1 MAFEYSDMLQTIKDR
16 QWALADIDWE
26 APGAE
31 LITDEQRPHLKQ
43 FMSDVVWIEHV
54 GARAFE
60 AMAPKA
66 PFEALKEIYHY
77 FHAEEQRHANAELAL
92 MHRWGMLEPGET
104 PVPNKNIR
112 LGIEWIDH
120 YSDAL
125 PLTVMSSA
133 IPALECALD
142 GALLKFLLDE
152 VADPLC
158 GEVFSKVN
166 SDESRHLAV
175 GFQVLNDLGASPV
188 RVHVIETVGSIID
201 PRILLGSLMYIPLL
215 TRMMANLTAWGLSE
229 EKLYNAVTRYSNIG
243 DRSEFT
249 RRIPAY
255 HILRTHMSATINRA
269 QPFHFFSQGLGTLV
283 DHFPVQVF
291 GKLPS
296 WAGDM
301 TYEPV
306 SK

>member
-1 MAFEYSDMLQTIKDR
+1 MAFDYSGMLETIKDR

-31 LITDEQRPHLKQ
+31 LITDEQRPNLKQ

-54 GARAFE
+54 GAQAFA

-66 PFEALKEIYHY
+66 PFEALKEIYKY

-92 MHRWGMLEPGET
+92 MHRWGMLAEGEI
-104 PVPNKNIR
+104 PMPSKNIR
-112 LGIEWIDH
+112 LAIEWINQ
-120 YSDAL
+120 YSGAL

-152 VADPLC
+152 VADPVC
-158 GEVFSKVN
+158 GEVFKKVN

-175 GFQVLNDLGASPV
+175 GFQVLNDLGASPM
-188 RVHVIETVGSIID
+188 RIHAIETVTAILD
-201 PRILLGSLMYIPLL
+201 PRILMGALLYIPLL
-215 TRMMANLTAWGLSE
+215 TRIMGNLTAWGLSE
-229 EKLYNAVTRYSNIG
+229 DKLYNAVTRYSNVG
-243 DRSEFT
+243 DRSEFS

-269 QPFHFFSQGLGTLV
+269 QPFHFVSQRLGNV
-283 DHFPVQVF
+283 IDYFPTPVL

-301 TYEPV
+301 THEPV